1 MGRSDSLPLISPHFV
16 AFVWRYLRFVPCSS
30 PPARD
35 GKLGISLELVA
46 GTPAGNHDGNGRVS
60 QVPERPSCPYAL
72 FLDPGRT
79 DARQAIAASRRGPRL
94 IRQRWLP
101 RTDYFE
107 AQSHGIR
114 THCLRFAVKV
124 SFPHA
129 RLASG
134 RWPSSAGRDSLT
146 RRVAVKG
153 FQVRA
158 SFSFLE
164 LS

>member
-16 AFVWRYLRFVPCSS
+16 SFVWRYPRFVPCSS

-79 DARQAIAASRRGPRL
+79 GRTRPLRRADMAPACVNDEGSR
-94 IRQRWLP
+94 
-101 RTDYFE
+101 E
-107 AQSHGIR
+107 
-114 THCLRFAVKV
+114 
-124 SFPHA
+124 
-129 RLASG
+129 
-134 RWPSSAGRDSLT
+134 
-146 RRVAVKG
+146 
-153 FQVRA
+153 
-158 SFSFLE
+158 
-164 LS
+164 